1 MELLM
6 PTGEKTEKTGTLL
19 TDASQ
24 IEKKSNSEMLE
35 QIDGKLDLLLSAG
48 KTETEG

>member
-6 PTGEKTEKTGTLL
+6 PTGEKTEKAGTLL

-24 IEKKSNSEMLE
+24 PEKKSNSEMLE
-35 QIDGKLDLLLSAG
+35 QIDGKLDLLLASG
-48 KTETEG
+48 NTETEG

>member
-6 PTGEKTEKTGTLL
+6 PKGEKTEKAGTLL

-24 IEKKSNSEMLE
+24 MEKKSNSEMLE
-35 QIDGKLDLLLSAG
+35 QIDGKLDLILAAG

>member
-6 PTGEKTEKTGTLL
+6 PEGKKTEKAGTLL

-35 QIDGKLDLLLSAG
+35 QIDGKLDLLLAAG

>member
-6 PTGEKTEKTGTLL
+6 PEGEKTEKAGTLL

-24 IEKKSNSEMLE
+24 MEKKSNSEIVE
-35 QIDGKLDLLLSAG
+35 QIDGKLELLLADG

>member
-6 PTGEKTEKTGTLL
+6 TEGKRTEKEGTLL
-19 TDASQ
+19 TDVSQ
-24 IEKKSNSEMLE
+24 TEKKSNSEMLE
-35 QIDGKLDLLLSAG
+35 QIDGKLDLLLAAG

>member
-6 PTGEKTEKTGTLL
+6 PEGKK
-19 TDASQ
+19 

-35 QIDGKLDLLLSAG
+35 QIDGKLDLLLAAG